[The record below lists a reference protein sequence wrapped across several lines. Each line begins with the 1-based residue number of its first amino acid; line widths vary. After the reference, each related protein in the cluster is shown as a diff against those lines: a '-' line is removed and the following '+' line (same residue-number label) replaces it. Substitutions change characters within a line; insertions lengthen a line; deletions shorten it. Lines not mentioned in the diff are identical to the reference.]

1 MKTFL
6 ITDDLRVLASI
17 LGGFRSLV
25 ARNAGVK
32 DAKIGKQAGMDG
44 DQDGILAELIFA
56 QWQNVWPDIGLVP
69 RSGSADAV
77 IKGKRIDVKSTRRPE
92 GRLLATL
99 KINPDVDIYVLAII
113 SNDSVSFPGFALK
126 SDLIQQSRIIDLGHG
141 KGYAM
146 EQSELRQFNTGET

>member
-1 MKTFL
+1 MKVIP
-6 ITDDLRVLASI
+6 ITHDLRVLASI

-32 DAKIGKQAGMDG
+32 DAKMGNQNGIDS
-44 DQDGILAELIFA
+44 DQDGILGELAFC
-56 QWQNVWPDIGLVP
+56 QLMNVWPDVGLSP

-77 IKGKRIDVKSTRRPE
+77 VKDKRIDVKATRRPD

-99 KINPDVDIYVLAII
+99 KNNPDVDVYVLAII
-113 SNDSVSFPGFALK
+113 GESEVKFPGYAMK
-126 SDLIQQSRIIDLGHG
+126 DELIHESRIRDLGHG

-146 EQSELRQFNTGET
+146 DQSELRKFQ